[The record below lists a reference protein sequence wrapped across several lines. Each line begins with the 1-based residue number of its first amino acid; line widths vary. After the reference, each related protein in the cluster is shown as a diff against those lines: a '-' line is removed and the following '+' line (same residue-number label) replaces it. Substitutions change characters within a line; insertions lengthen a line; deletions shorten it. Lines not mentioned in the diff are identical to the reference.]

1 MRPTV
6 QKRVSSL
13 VLLAYLFIA
22 CYKSGKSYFTT
33 PLLTKNMI
41 KVALVDDHIVVRSG
55 FAQLLMLEPDIHI
68 VGEYA
73 NGQEAWPELL
83 HKDIDVAVMDL
94 SMPGE
99 SGLQLQSR
107 LKLKR
112 PEFRT
117 IILSIYD
124 TPAFVQS
131 ALDSGARGYLTKRC
145 GPEELVQAV
154 RAVYQGGCY
163 LCSDA
168 MKALRHTPEKEDAL
182 HGLTPREREIFNLL
196 VQGINVKTIAIQLN
210 LSHKTVHVHRANILG
225 KLACETTIDLVHF
238 ALKNQLIA
246 GTL

>member
-1 MRPTV
+1 
-6 QKRVSSL
+6 
-13 VLLAYLFIA
+13 
-22 CYKSGKSYFTT
+22 
-33 PLLTKNMI
+33 MI

-68 VGEYA
+68 VGEYS
-73 NGQEAWPELL
+73 NGQEAWTYLA
-83 HKDIDVAVMDL
+83 HDDIDVAVMDL

-107 LKLKR
+107 LKQKR
-112 PEFRT
+112 PDFRT

-154 RAVYQGGCY
+154 RAVHQGGCY

-168 MKALRHTPEKEDAL
+168 MKALRQTLEKEDAL
-182 HGLTPREREIFNLL
+182 HTLTPREKEIFNLL
-196 VQGINVKTIAIQLN
+196 VQGVNVKTIAVQLN

-225 KLACETTIDLVHF
+225 KLGCETTIDLVHF
-238 ALKNQLIA
+238 ALKNQLIT
-246 GTL
+246 GSL

>member
-1 MRPTV
+1 
-6 QKRVSSL
+6 
-13 VLLAYLFIA
+13 
-22 CYKSGKSYFTT
+22 
-33 PLLTKNMI
+33 MI

-68 VGEYA
+68 VGEYS
-73 NGQEAWPELL
+73 NGQEAWPYLV
-83 HKDIDVAVMDL
+83 HDDIDVAVMDL

-107 LKLKR
+107 LKQKR
-112 PEFRT
+112 PNFRT

-131 ALDSGARGYLTKRC
+131 ALDSGACGYLTKRC

-154 RAVYQGGCY
+154 RAVHQGGCY

-168 MKALRHTPEKEDAL
+168 MKALRQTPEKEDAL
-182 HGLTPREREIFNLL
+182 YTLTPREKEIFNLL
-196 VQGINVKTIAIQLN
+196 VQGVNVKTIAVQLN

-225 KLACETTIDLVHF
+225 KLGCETTIDLVHF
-238 ALKNQLIA
+238 ALKNQLIT
-246 GTL
+246 GSL

>member
-1 MRPTV
+1 
-6 QKRVSSL
+6 
-13 VLLAYLFIA
+13 
-22 CYKSGKSYFTT
+22 
-33 PLLTKNMI
+33 MI

-68 VGEYA
+68 VGEYS
-73 NGQEAWPELL
+73 NGQEAWPYLV
-83 HKDIDVAVMDL
+83 HDDIDVAVMDL

-99 SGLQLQSR
+99 SGLQLQNR
-107 LKLKR
+107 LKQKR
-112 PEFRT
+112 PDFRT

-154 RAVYQGGCY
+154 RAVHQGGCY

-182 HGLTPREREIFNLL
+182 HTLTPREREIFNLL
-196 VQGINVKTIAIQLN
+196 VQGVNVKTIAVQLN
-210 LSHKTVHVHRANILG
+210 LSHKTVHVHRANVLG
-225 KLACETTIDLVHF
+225 KLDCETTIDLVHF
-238 ALKNQLIA
+238 ALKNQLIT
-246 GTL
+246 GSL